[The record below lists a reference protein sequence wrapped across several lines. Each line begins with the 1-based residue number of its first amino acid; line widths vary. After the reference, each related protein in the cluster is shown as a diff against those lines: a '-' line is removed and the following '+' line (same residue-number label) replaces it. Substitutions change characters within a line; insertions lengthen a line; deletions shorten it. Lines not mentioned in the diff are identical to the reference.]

1 MTNKPPR
8 VYISYSRDSN
18 EHVEWVTGLA
28 RGLRSDGVDAVL
40 DIWALQP
47 GMILHEWVA
56 REIAAAEGVIVIVS
70 RRYMLQ
76 SKVKG
81 SGVALD
87 VRLLGSPGNRKKR
100 YRKLIVPI
108 VLPDVDYPLDLP
120 NAISGRYGI
129 RFEYPDLDFP
139 AYEKLLDAIFRRHH
153 PAEPPLVQPRE
164 RGQRKETLAVPV
176 TLARFHIEQ
185 FRRLDSL
192 VLERV
197 KESEDTPHGLGQ
209 WTLLL
214 GDNGMGKSSILWA
227 LGLALLDG
235 ELAHGLLANLSS
247 PLVRGECGVARI
259 SVDAGPETFGVS
271 IENVEHRERVA
282 ESPISP
288 DFMVFG
294 YGSARGSA
302 FGGPNRAVELDRPL
316 DAISTLYGLR
326 TSLIHAETWLRGL
339 EHSALKSGEE
349 SKESSLFAS
358 VCSVLKRVLPGVD
371 EICIDSDRVVLSGP
385 ALGTCG
391 IASLSDGYATTLGWL
406 VDMMARWLHEQK
418 LRSVEIKANFNEEMI
433 GLVLIDELDLHLHPR
448 WQMRI
453 VDDIRL
459 AFPRMSFVATTHNP
473 LTLLG
478 AKPGEIHVLD
488 YTQEKLNLRQVDLP
502 PGIRADQVLTGVW
515 FGLSSTLDEE
525 TQGLLDQHRSL
536 LRAGTPRTDA
546 KRLELEHRL
555 RLRLGSYADTSE
567 DRLAQEIVSN
577 ELVSE
582 SAPLTRLELE
592 AVRDKVHAALASKK

>member
-8 VYISYSRDSN
+8 IYISYSRDSD
-18 EHVEWVTGLA
+18 EHVEWVTRLA
-28 RGLRSDGVDAVL
+28 ERLRSDGVDAKL
-40 DIWALQP
+40 DVWALRP
-47 GMILHEWVA
+47 GMRVRDWA
-56 REIAAAEGVIVIVS
+56 YREIVAADVVLVIVTHGYVIQTKRTS
-70 RRYMLQ
+70 
-76 SKVKG
+76 
-81 SGVALD
+81 SGVAND
-87 VRLLGSPGNRKKR
+87 VRVMGSHHRKGRIKKKR
-100 YRKLIVPI
+100 IVPI
-108 VLPDVDYPLDLP
+108 VLPDIDYPLELP
-120 NAISGRYGI
+120 DAISGRYGI
-129 RFEYPDLDFP
+129 RFQYPEDDFP
-139 AYEKLLDAIFRRHH
+139 AYDKLLDALFQRHAA
-153 PAEPPLVQPRE
+153 AEPPLLRPRE
-164 RGQRKETLAVPV
+164 SNHRKQGPAGPV
-176 TLARFHIEQ
+176 KLARFQIEQ
-185 FRRLDSL
+185 FRRVDSV
-192 VLERV
+192 VLERTA
-197 KESEDTPHGLGQ
+197 ESAVTPDTHGQ

-227 LGLALLDG
+227 VGLALLDG

-247 PLVRGECGVARI
+247 PLVRGENGVASI
-259 SVDAGPETFGVS
+259 SVDAGHETFGVS
-271 IENVEHRERVA
+271 IENTEHRERVT

-294 YGSARGSA
+294 YGSGRGSA

-326 TSLIHAETWLRGL
+326 TSLIHTETWLRGL
-339 EHSALKSGEE
+339 EHSALKAGEE

-358 VCSVLKRVLPGVD
+358 VCSVLRKVLPGVD
-371 EICIDSDRVVLSGP
+371 EIRIDAERVIISGP

-418 LRSVEIKANFNEEMI
+418 RRSVEIKSNFNEEMT

-448 WQMRI
+448 WQLRI
-453 VDDIRL
+453 VDDIRR

-478 AKPGEIHVLD
+478 AKPGEIHVLE
-488 YTQEKLNLRQVDLP
+488 YTQEKLILRQVDLP

-536 LRAGTPRTDA
+536 LRAGTPRTDS
-546 KRLELEHRL
+546 KRLELEHNL

-582 SAPLTRLELE
+582 STPLTRFELE

>member
-1 MTNKPPR
+1 ML
-8 VYISYSRDSN
+8 RD
-18 EHVEWVTGLA
+18 WVSQEIDA
-28 RGLRSDGVDAVL
+28 ADAVL
-40 DIWALQP
+40 
-47 GMILHEWVA
+47 
-56 REIAAAEGVIVIVS
+56 VIVT
-70 RRYMLQ
+70 RRYIME
-76 SKVKG
+76 STVEG
-81 SGVALD
+81 FGVALD
-87 VRLLGSPGNRKKR
+87 IAAMEYASRDSSYTN
-100 YRKLIVPI
+100 LIVPI
-108 VLPDVDYPLDLP
+108 MFPDAEYPLDLP

-129 RFEYPDLDFP
+129 RFEYPDDDFP
-139 AYEKLLDAIFRRHH
+139 AYEKLLDAILQRHG
-153 PAEPPLVQPRE
+153 PSAPPLAGPRE
-164 RGQRKETLAVPV
+164 PGHRKQGPAGPV
-176 TLARFHIEQ
+176 KLARFHIEQ
-185 FRRLDSL
+185 FRRVESI
-192 VLERV
+192 VLERIGG
-197 KESEDTPHGLGQ
+197 SADTLGQ
-209 WTLLL
+209 WTFLL
-214 GDNGMGKSSILWA
+214 GDNETGKSSILWA

-247 PLVRGECGVARI
+247 PLVRGECGVARVSI
-259 SVDAGPETFGVS
+259 DTGHETFGVS
-271 IENVEHRERVA
+271 IENTEHRERVT

-294 YGSARGSA
+294 YGSGRGSA

-326 TSLIHAETWLRGL
+326 TSLIHTETWLRGL
-339 EHSALKSGEE
+339 EHSALKAGEE
-349 SKESSLFAS
+349 SKEASLFAS
-358 VCSVLKRVLPGVD
+358 VCSVLKKVLPGVD
-371 EICIDSDRVVLSGP
+371 EICIDSDRVILSGP

-418 LRSVEIKANFNEEMI
+418 RRSVEIKANFNEEMT

-453 VDDIRL
+453 VDDIRR

-478 AKPGEIHVLD
+478 AKPGEIHVLE

-582 SAPLTRLELE
+582 SIPLTEFELD

>member
-8 VYISYSRDSN
+8 VYISYSRDSE
-18 EHVEWVTGLA
+18 EHIEWVTRLA
-28 RGLRSDGVDAVL
+28 RRLRSDGVDAKL
-40 DIWALQP
+40 DVWALRP
-47 GMILHEWVA
+47 GMMVWDWVYD
-56 REIAAAEGVIVIVS
+56 EINAADAVLVIVT
-70 RRYMLQ
+70 RRYMIQ
-76 SKVKG
+76 SKDDS
-81 SGVALD
+81 SGVANDIAVMENLSRESD
-87 VRLLGSPGNRKKR
+87 ETN
-100 YRKLIVPI
+100 LIVPI
-108 VLPDVDYPLDLP
+108 VLPDVDYPLELP
-120 NAISGRYGI
+120 SSISGRFGI
-129 RFEYPDLDFP
+129 RFQYPEDDVP
-139 AYEKLLDAIFRRHH
+139 AYDKLLDALFQRQW
-153 PAEPPLVQPRE
+153 PAAPPLARPRE
-164 RGQRKETLAVPV
+164 SGHRKQGPAGPV
-176 TLARFHIEQ
+176 KLARFHIEQ
-185 FRRLDSL
+185 FRRVDSV
-192 VLERV
+192 VLERTA
-197 KESEDTPHGLGQ
+197 EPADTPDTRGQ

-227 LGLALLDG
+227 IGLALLDG

-247 PLVRGECGVARI
+247 PLVRDERGVARI
-259 SVDAGPETFGVS
+259 SVEAGHETFGVS
-271 IENVEHRERVA
+271 IENTERRERVI

-326 TSLIHAETWLRGL
+326 TSLIHTETWLRGL
-339 EHSALKSGEE
+339 EHSALKAGEE
-349 SKESSLFAS
+349 SKEASLFAI
-358 VCSVLKRVLPGVD
+358 VCSVLTKVLPGVD
-371 EICIDSDRVVLSGP
+371 EIRIDSDRVILSGP
-385 ALGTCG
+385 TLGTCG

-418 LRSVEIKANFNEEMI
+418 RRSVEIKSNFNEEMT

-453 VDDIRL
+453 VDDIRR

-478 AKPGEIHVLD
+478 AKPGEIHVLE
-488 YTQEKLNLRQVDLP
+488 YTQEKLKLRQVDLP

-525 TQGLLDQHRSL
+525 TQCLLDQHRSL

-546 KRLELEHRL
+546 MRLELEHDL

-582 SAPLTRLELE
+582 SMPLTEFELD
-592 AVRDKVHAALASKK
+592 AVREKVHAALATKK

>member
-8 VYISYSRDSN
+8 VYISYARDSD
-18 EHVEWVTGLA
+18 EHVEWVIRLA
-28 RGLRSDGVDAVL
+28 RRLRSDGVDAVL
-40 DIWALQP
+40 DVWALRP
-47 GMILHEWVA
+47 GMMLRDWVCK
-56 REIAAAEGVIVIVS
+56 EIDAADAVLVIVTQ
-70 RRYMLQ
+70 RYIMQ
-76 SKVKG
+76 YAVEG
-81 SGVALD
+81 SGVELD
-87 VRLLGSPGNRKKR
+87 VLRMEYASSVSADTN
-100 YRKLIVPI
+100 LIVPI
-108 VLPDVDYPLDLP
+108 VRADVDYPLDLP
-120 NAISGRYGI
+120 YSIAGRYGI
-129 RFEYPDLDFP
+129 RLESPDDKSP
-139 AYEKLLDAIFRRHH
+139 AYDKLLDTIFRRHI
-153 PAEPPLVQPRE
+153 PEAPPHLRPRE
-164 RGQRKETLAVPV
+164 LGHKKHGLAGPV

-185 FRRLDSL
+185 FRRVDSV
-192 VLERV
+192 VLERMI
-197 KESEDTPHGLGQ
+197 ESADAPHALGQ

-214 GDNGMGKSSILWA
+214 GDNGTGKSSILWA

-235 ELAHGLLANLSS
+235 ELVHGLLANLSS
-247 PLVRGECGVARI
+247 PLVRGESGVARI
-259 SVDAGPETFGVS
+259 SVDAGDETFGVS
-271 IENVEHRERVA
+271 IETTKHRERIT

-288 DFMVFG
+288 DFLVFG
-294 YGSARGSA
+294 YGSGRGSA
-302 FGGPNRAVELDRPL
+302 FGGPNRAVELDKPL

-326 TSLIHAETWLRGL
+326 TSLVHAETWLRGL
-339 EHSALKSGEE
+339 EHVALKAGEE
-349 SKESSLFAS
+349 SKEASFFES
-358 VCSVLKRVLPGVD
+358 VCSVLKNVLPGVD
-371 EICIDSDRVVLSGP
+371 EIRIDSDRVIISGP

-418 LRSVEIKANFNEEMI
+418 RRSVEIKANFNEEMT

-453 VDDIRL
+453 VDDIRR
-459 AFPRMSFVATTHNP
+459 AFPKMSFVATTHNP

-478 AKPGEIHVLD
+478 ARPGEIHVLE
-488 YTQEKLNLRQVDLP
+488 YIQEKLSLRQVDLP

-546 KRLELEHRL
+546 KRLELEHDL
-555 RLRLGSYADTSE
+555 RLRLGSYADTCE

-582 SAPLTRLELE
+582 SSPLTEFELE